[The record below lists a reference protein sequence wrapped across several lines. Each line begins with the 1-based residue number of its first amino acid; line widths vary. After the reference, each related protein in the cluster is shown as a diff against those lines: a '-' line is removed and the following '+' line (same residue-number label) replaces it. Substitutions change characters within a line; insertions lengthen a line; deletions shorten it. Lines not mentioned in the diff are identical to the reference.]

1 MVKASDHPRSYNDDG
16 SSDSDHD
23 AYLERMIAEG
33 EDKDSEDGIVTI
45 MNSVS
50 QLCMAVT
57 ESPIFSGFSDSN
69 IRIIAD

>member
-50 QLCMAVT
+50 
-57 ESPIFSGFSDSN
+57 
-69 IRIIAD
+69 